1 MYRRDAEGWLSGKVG
16 VSLVI
21 SQHWVSTCGSRMVA
35 FEAKKHF
42 GTHWPGEDPRPFIPT
57 GLVEPKC
64 WYLKNEGF
72 CWKQGC
78 TSLQVAHH
86 NLTRNL
92 YFPNKIGIVWEVGGN
107 GKAGVNS
114 IADVDGYNSIRCLS
128 LHITAAAHHRFASFF
143 QKVQTKRHWN
153 HLVLKIFEN
162 GNLDRPKPW
171 DADSKH
177 VLCLFADTS
186 SRLGYFFFG
195 T

>member
-1 MYRRDAEGWLSGKVG
+1 MARTDLGKTRV
-16 VSLVI
+16 L
-21 SQHWVSTCGSRMVA
+21 
-35 FEAKKHF
+35 
-42 GTHWPGEDPRPFIPT
+42 FIPT

-64 WYLKNEGF
+64 WYLKNEGVG
-72 CWKQGC
+72 WKQGC

-128 LHITAAAHHRFASFF
+128 LHITAAAHHRFYFLFSESSNQA
-143 QKVQTKRHWN
+143 T
-153 HLVLKIFEN
+153 LKSPGFEN

-177 VLCLFADTS
+177 VLCLSADTS
-186 SRLGYFFFG
+186 SRLGYFFLA